1 MFNHRQKTIGK
12 SVYYISGHLGRYVV
26 SEVYN
31 GLTVAKSKYTHYTI
45 DEALQ
50 ELANIRCERYYTDC
64 TRSIMF

>member
-12 SVYYISGHLGRYVV
+12 SVYYISGHMGRYVV

-31 GLTVAKSKYTHYTI
+31 GVTVAKSKYTHYNI
-45 DEALQ
+45 DDALQ
-50 ELANIRCERYYTDC
+50 ELTNIRCERYYTDS